1 MACFSKQLNAI
12 RKQIKPVSGT
22 VGTRK
27 KLEEENAKVRAQQH
41 AVQSSSSNDDIR
53 KRSASSLMKTPSKER
68 SAAKPSNLQK
78 SPAVSRN
85 AKKKWEMLER
95 KVLVCFFDLL
105 ASCCLAFGS

>member
-22 VGTRK
+22 VGMRK
-27 KLEEENAKVRAQQH
+27 KLEEENAKMKVH
-41 AVQSSSSNDDIR
+41 HQSIQSASSNDEI
-53 KRSASSLMKTPSKER
+53 KRRNMPSVMKTPTKER
-68 SAAKPSNLQK
+68 NAPKPSNTQK

-95 KVLVCFFDLL
+95 KV
-105 ASCCLAFGS
+105 

>member
-22 VGTRK
+22 VGMRK
-27 KLEEENAKVRAQQH
+27 KLEEENAKIKAQHQS
-41 AVQSSSSNDDIR
+41 VQSASSNDEI
-53 KRSASSLMKTPSKER
+53 KRRNTPSVMKTPTKER
-68 SAAKPSNLQK
+68 NVAKPSNTQK

-95 KVLVCFFDLL
+95 KV
-105 ASCCLAFGS
+105 